1 MIVKVLPES
10 AFLNRMV
17 EVSVR
22 ARDNAN
28 VDTEVMDSTNLTQG
42 LVLKHT

>member
-10 AFLNRMV
+10 AFLNRAL

-22 ARDNAN
+22 GSDNAN
-28 VDTEVMDSTNLTQG
+28 VDTEVMDSTNLPPG
-42 LVLKHT
+42 LVLQHT

>member
-1 MIVKVLPES
+1 MIVKVLSES

-22 ARDNAN
+22 GRDNAN
-28 VDTEVMDSTNLTQG
+28 VDTEVMDSTNLPQG
-42 LVLKHT
+42 LVLQHT